1 MSKNSI
7 INFITLIFLCLGL
20 TLHAQDFKR
29 DIKQNLFVPKG
40 QWIVGSNI
48 SYSQY
53 SGNDYNFLVVEGLT
67 TEGYKVKFSPVLA
80 YAFKNNLA
88 AGGRFGYDRR
98 LTRLDKANIVIND
111 ETNFEVSDA
120 YSLSH
125 TFSGIAI
132 LRNYISIGSTK
143 RFALFNETQLGI
155 SGSQSKLVNGKGS
168 SLTGTYET
176 AVDYSIAVSPG
187 LVAFINNFVAVEL
200 NVGVL
205 GFSYSNVKQTT
216 DQVETGSRKGRSG
229 SFRINLLAIG
239 LGIAFYI

>member
-7 INFITLIFLCLGL
+7 SIFIALFFLCLGQ
-20 TLHAQDFKR
+20 TLQAQEFKR
-29 DIKQNLFVPKG
+29 DIQQNLFVPKG

-53 SGNDYNFLVVEGLT
+53 SGNNYNFLVVEGLT

-88 AGGRFGYDRR
+88 AGGRFGYDRS
-98 LTRLDKANIVIND
+98 LTRLEKASIVIND
-111 ETNFEVSDA
+111 DTKFDVSDA

-132 LRNYISIGSTK
+132 LRNYISIGNTK
-143 RFALFNETQLGI
+143 RFALFNETQLGV

-176 AVDYSIAVSPG
+176 SVDYSIAVSPG
-187 LVAFINNFVAVEL
+187 MVAFINNFLAVEL
-200 NVGVL
+200 NIGVL
-205 GFSYSNVKQTT
+205 GFTYADVKQTT
-216 DQVETGSRKGRSG
+216 DQVEVGSRKTRAG